1 MAAAINFYVDSFHLL
16 NTGGS
21 GIGFYGTSFG
31 SSVGVG
37 QYQSTTFI
45 TDSNGA
51 IQGEQINNIQWAHPN
66 SGSINGAA
74 PVSLLAIPNYLATL
88 NMRFTNDTPV
98 NTQNAKL
105 RIYDRSSINN
115 NPSGV
120 TCKVAEIV
128 HPATTQSVTGSGDS
142 AWITPRGSSL
152 VLDLAQSP
160 GVSGLYA
167 GGGSAGVLSTDHD
180 FYVAISPS
188 PDSVGSKLF
197 ALYFELEYL

>member
-1 MAAAINFYVDSFHLL
+1 MAQIDFYVDNFHLL

-21 GIGFYGTSFG
+21 GIGFYGSSFG

-37 QYQSTTFI
+37 NYQNTTFI

-51 IQGEQINNIQWAHPN
+51 IQGEQINNIQWTHPN

-74 PVSLLAIPNYLATL
+74 SVELTKIPNYLSTL
-88 NMRFTNDTPV
+88 NLRFSHSTAV
-98 NTQNAKL
+98 NAQNAKL
-105 RIYDRSSINN
+105 RIYDRSNINN

-128 HPATTQSVTGSGDS
+128 HPDTVQNNNGSGDTT
-142 AWITPRGSSL
+142 WLTPRGSAII
-152 VLDLAQSP
+152 VDMAQSP
-160 GVSGLYA
+160 GLSGMYA
-167 GGGSAGVLSTDHD
+167 GGGSAGVLGTQHD
-180 FYVAISPS
+180 WYAAIAVS